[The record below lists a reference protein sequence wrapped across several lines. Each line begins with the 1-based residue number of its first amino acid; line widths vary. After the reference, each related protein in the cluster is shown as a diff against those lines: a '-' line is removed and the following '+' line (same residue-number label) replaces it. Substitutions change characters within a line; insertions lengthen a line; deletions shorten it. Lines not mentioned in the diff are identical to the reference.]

1 MSDLTRKILA
11 LITEQNIQP
20 APLWQARVRNSAYWV
35 GTFVVVVFSALIMTL
50 SFHALF
56 EIDWDAYAKADFS
69 WYQTI
74 LSGVPLFSLLLLAVF
89 LWISIMLL
97 HQTRRGY
104 RYPIAVLATLFL
116 STSVA
121 FGYFIEQSPLD
132 EPAERFLLYAL
143 PHDSDIRGALIPSAE
158 RQWSQP
164 ERGLLGGSVQSS
176 DAARIMLRDSSEKL
190 WTVDYSEADIREGVT
205 LQPSQAVKVIGE
217 EEGEDAFRATEVRV
231 WEQPSV
237 QKKAENKQSAEVKV
251 APKKE
256 NKEKEEE
263 DDEEESEKKKSTED
277 DEDEDREEEDDE
289 DDDDDED
296 THEDDEDEDG
306 EDD

>member
-1 MSDLTRKILA
+1 MSDLTRKILT

-20 APLWQARVRNSAYWV
+20 VPAWQARIRNSVYWV
-35 GTFVVVVFSALIMTL
+35 GTFVVVIFSALIMTL

-56 EIDWDAYAKADFS
+56 EIDWDAYAKANFT

-74 LSGVPLFSLLLLAVF
+74 LSGVPLFSLLILAVF
-89 LWISIMLL
+89 LWISIVLL

-104 RYPIAVLATLFL
+104 RYPLAMLATLFL
-116 STSVA
+116 STSIV

-143 PHDSDIRGALIPSAE
+143 PHDSEIRGALIPSAE

-164 ERGLLGGSVQSS
+164 ERGLLGGSVQSA
-176 DAARIMLRDSSEKL
+176 DAASIMLRDSSEKL
-190 WTVDYSEADIREGVT
+190 WTVDYSGAEIQEGVT
-205 LQPSQAVKVIGE
+205 FQPLQTVKIIGE
-217 EEGEDAFRATEVRV
+217 EESEDAFRATEVRV

-237 QKKAENKQSAEVKV
+237 QKQTESKQSAEVKV
-251 APKKE
+251 VPKKE
-256 NKEKEEE
+256 NKEEE
-263 DDEEESEKKKSTED
+263 DDEEESEKKKNNED
-277 DEDEDREEEDDE
+277 DEDEDRGEDN
-289 DDDDDED
+289 
-296 THEDDEDEDG
+296 HEDEEDEDG

>member
-1 MSDLTRKILA
+1 MSELTRKILA

-20 APLWQARVRNSAYWV
+20 APLWQARVRNAAYWV

-56 EIDWDAYAKADFS
+56 EIDWDAYAKANFT

-89 LWISIMLL
+89 LWISIVLL

-104 RYPIAVLATLFL
+104 RYSLTILVALFL
-116 STSVA
+116 STSMA

-132 EPAERFLLYAL
+132 EPAERLLLYAL
-143 PHDSDIRGALIPSAE
+143 PHDSEIRGALIPSAE

-164 ERGLLGGSVQSS
+164 ERGLLGGSVQSA
-176 DAARIMLRDSSEKL
+176 DAASIMLRDSSEKL
-190 WTVDYSEADIREGVT
+190 WTVDYSEAEIREGVT
-205 LQPSQAVKVIGE
+205 LQPTQAVKIIGE
-217 EEGEDAFRATEVRV
+217 EESEDAFRATEVRV

-237 QKKAENKQSAEVKV
+237 QKQAENKPSTEVKAV
-251 APKKE
+251 PKKE
-256 NKEKEEE
+256 NKKEE
-263 DDEEESEKKKSTED
+263 DDEEESETKKSNED
-277 DEDEDREEEDDE
+277 DDADQEEDEPDQ
-289 DDDDDED
+289 DDDED

>member
-1 MSDLTRKILA
+1 MSELTRKILA

-20 APLWQARVRNSAYWV
+20 APLWQARVRNAAYWV

-56 EIDWDAYAKADFS
+56 EIDWDVYAKANFT

-89 LWISIMLL
+89 LWISIVLL

-104 RYPIAVLATLFL
+104 RYSLTILVALFL
-116 STSVA
+116 STSSV

-132 EPAERFLLYAL
+132 EPAERLLLYAL
-143 PHDSDIRGALIPSAE
+143 PHDSEIRGALIPSAE

-164 ERGLLGGSVQSS
+164 KRGLLGGSVQSV
-176 DAARIMLRDSSEKL
+176 DAASIMLRDSAEKL
-190 WTVDYSEADIREGVT
+190 WTVDYSGAEIQEGVT
-205 LQPSQAVKVIGE
+205 LQPTQAVKIIGE
-217 EEGEDAFRATEVRV
+217 EESEDAFRATEVRV

-237 QKKAENKQSAEVKV
+237 QKQAESKQSAEVKAV
-251 APKKE
+251 PKKE
-256 NKEKEEE
+256 NKEEE
-263 DDEEESEKKKSTED
+263 DDKKESEKKKSTED
-277 DEDEDREEEDDE
+277 DEDDDADQEEDEQDQ
-289 DDDDDED
+289 DDDED
-296 THEDDEDEDG
+296 NHEDDEDEDG